1 MALHMLSN
9 NAITL
14 PGARVFLCLLAS
26 LKELDAMSHK
36 LQFEHRQL
44 TEDWTNSPAGMT
56 ATLLMPAQKAE
67 TFAQEILD
75 TAGNMSLDNPPN
87 ERDVDSLIHKAAT
100 IRDDMLDLQEIIEKL
115 PLIKGGAS

>member
-1 MALHMLSN
+1 
-9 NAITL
+9 
-14 PGARVFLCLLAS
+14 
-26 LKELDAMSHK
+26 MSQK

-56 ATLLMPAQKAE
+56 ATLLIPTQKAA

-75 TAGNMSLDNPPN
+75 TAGSMSLDNPPN
-87 ERDVDSLIHKAAT
+87 ESDVDSLIHKAAT

-115 PLIKGGAS
+115 PLIKGGAK

>member
-1 MALHMLSN
+1 
-9 NAITL
+9 
-14 PGARVFLCLLAS
+14 
-26 LKELDAMSHK
+26 MSQK

-44 TEDWTNSPAGMT
+44 NEDWSDSRAGMT
-56 ATLLMPAQKAE
+56 ATLLMPTQKAE

-75 TAGNMSLDNPPN
+75 TVGSMSLDNPPAM
-87 ERDVDSLIHKAAT
+87 RDVDSIIHKAAT